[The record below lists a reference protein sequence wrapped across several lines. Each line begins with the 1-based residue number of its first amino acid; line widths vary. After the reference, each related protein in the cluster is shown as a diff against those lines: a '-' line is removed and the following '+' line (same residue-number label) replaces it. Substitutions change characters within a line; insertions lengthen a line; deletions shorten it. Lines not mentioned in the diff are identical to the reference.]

1 MASDHLDTTIGHFGR
16 CAQMAAHSS
25 FARIRPTCEAKRIDL
40 AFLFD
45 PMMALHTSNVEPLG
59 VAPSTLH
66 SFIQSRRLEH
76 KKRQRA

>member
-1 MASDHLDTTIGHFGR
+1 
-16 CAQMAAHSS
+16 MAAHSS